1 MFMKKI
7 GCLVSSFLLLL
18 ALSACAEK
26 GPVLLD
32 NIRYQAPE
40 GGAAT
45 PSKMV
50 VALSP
55 FKDMR
60 GKTASVLGKRTIR
73 EYVQNDLVVQG
84 TVADLVMKGFQD
96 ALQARGITVK
106 DVSAWDMDA
115 ETAEAG
121 GADILVGGEIKALW
135 VDVVS
140 EPLNVKTRA
149 EVQLRVAAADAAQKK
164 FIRTLTVSSKMD
176 RQDVAFSFESVE
188 DAVSEALSGAINQF
202 LNDEEFKKRM
212 Q

>member
-1 MFMKKI
+1 MKKI

-164 FIRTLTVSSKMD
+164 IIRTLTVSSKMD